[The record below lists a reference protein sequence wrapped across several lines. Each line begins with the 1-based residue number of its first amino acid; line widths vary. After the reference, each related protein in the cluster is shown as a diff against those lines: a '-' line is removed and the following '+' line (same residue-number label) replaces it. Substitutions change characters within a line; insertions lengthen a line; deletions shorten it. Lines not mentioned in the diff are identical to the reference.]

1 MSNLNK
7 LINEHDQFLTNIKNN
22 PNRYM
27 DFLSTMA
34 KFHKY
39 PLMQQINLYFHAPAA
54 APAVASKH
62 ILNDVLHWQ
71 LEEDA
76 PIIEILNTTPEGTTI
91 EHVYDIRNTRHY
103 KELSEKD
110 IEQIIWKYNHDKH
123 QKIVDKLFPGEG
135 ELSQRILD
143 TFTKEINIYNEQNGN
158 TITDPEFL
166 ALTST
171 YITLERLGYNAEEE
185 IGMQFIMHTWQDFNA
200 AMLLDMAKSFAT
212 DKLKRIEAYIKTDN
226 LEKEQDNE
234 RNKSNSNRERFS
246 GRVGNSKDEVSA
258 KPKTRVLAEN
268 DRAGDSTSISGE
280 LPGGI
285 PDEIQPDSKSANENE
300 PDSGITTGGDEL
312 AGISESHNDGGRDSQ
327 GANPEG
333 DLRDGLVPQD
343 ISLAE
348 FDFTA
353 DMSTTAGKRAVFNIN
368 LAAIKLAKKLEA
380 EGRQALAN
388 EKELLKNYRGF
399 GGISEAFDEYNSA
412 WKKEYNDLRDTLTHD
427 EYNSARDSVLNAHYT
442 SPEIIQAIFAAVKQM
457 GFNGGNILEPAVGS
471 GRFFESMPEDMK
483 SNSNLVGIELDS
495 ISSKI
500 AAYAHPEA
508 QILNKGFEES
518 GFANDSFDLAISNVP
533 FGDYKIKS
541 DLAYRDKNMMIHDY
555 FIAKMIDQ
563 VRPGGIV
570 AAITSSGTMDKAN
583 NKAREYMTEK
593 ADIVGAFRLPITAFK
608 SAGTDVTTDIIF
620 FRKKDPVND
629 LLISPNTASDN
640 RAFSNAFT
648 YYQSTNSYYSHDS
661 HFDHIMG
668 KMNTRRGKF
677 GPEHFCEDTL
687 DKPIHEALNEIFA
700 EEIPADIYTPSPNT
714 SIPVENIKPAE
725 NAVGFFYENE
735 HIVFYDGN
743 GNKVSLELTANE
755 VQHILAAMH
764 IRDAARKLIAGQRNY
779 CSNEELAI
787 MQKEL
792 NRCYEDYVDK
802 YGRIQLDNK
811 LKKIMENEPSYP
823 LLRSLEVFDHK
834 VFSRKAD
841 IFYQRTINP
850 DSRPSYVETSED
862 ALKLSMNYKGCVD
875 IQYMSELT
883 GSSQN
888 EIIDDLEFSSVYYN
902 PETDNYQLADEYL
915 SGNILD
921 KIEKAEIAI
930 KNLQQKQLELTI
942 QSVFPNWD
950 KFEFIPQN
958 PIEKKIYHHV
968 MLGGTN
974 NNLPK
979 ECYEYLHQNYDNLE
993 LMALATS
1000 KGLISMPREKE
1011 EENHN
1016 KLRIELLKFKLDQP
1030 LVSKYF
1036 YHIFLDLYNTNTL
1049 RTYFFANKNIE
1060 QDINKEEAAIFYNYL
1075 AKKMTDWPEDEAH
1088 DKIIKSLFLNSD
1100 EEKKIKNDTN
1110 DFDEFVQ
1117 TYKNRKA
1124 AFIASDPD
1132 YLKIEEDIQKLRK
1145 NIAALED
1152 ARPTELKP
1160 GEIAVRLGS
1169 TWLKPS
1175 YIKDFLVDELE
1186 IPSYEAEELTVE
1198 FSQMTGEW
1206 KIGRRAI
1213 GEYNTKINDVYGT
1226 SDKNALELCEL
1237 ALNLK
1242 EANVYNVVHIDGKE
1256 KRRINPKAT
1265 MAARIKQQ
1273 SLKEVFQKWIW
1284 KDPERSREICSYYNR
1299 HFNNIKP
1306 REYNGDFLTFPG
1318 MSSDIKMQKHQ
1329 RDAIAHTLYGGNTL
1343 LAHCVGAGKSFE
1355 MIASAMESKRLGL
1368 AKKPMLVVPKH
1379 LTEQMGEDFHR
1390 LYPAAKILIAT
1401 DKTFTAQNRKE
1412 LCSKIATQN
1421 WDAVIMGYTQ
1431 FEKIPLSLERQKI
1444 TLQEQ
1449 INEITEAAEE
1459 YTESTGRGKSFT
1471 VKQMAK
1477 MRKKLEAKLA
1487 SLQKEGKDE
1496 TVTFE
1501 DLGVDKLYV
1510 DEAHYFKNLYT
1521 PTKLGNIS
1529 GIQTTEAAKTM
1540 DFYQKCK
1547 YINEITNYH
1556 GLVFATGTPISNS
1569 MTEMYTMQRY
1579 LQPQRLAETGMGYF
1593 DAWAANFGEQ
1603 VTDLEI
1609 NPEGKGFRERTKFSQ
1624 FQNLPELMA
1633 NFKEIADIKTADMLN
1648 LPVPKE
1654 EIIVEKIKPTDLQKD
1669 YVDQL
1674 ADRAEQVRAGEVD
1687 VTEDNMLKITNEG
1700 RLLALD
1706 QRIII
1711 PNAPDNPESKTNRCI
1726 ANVMKIYRD
1735 GTNDKATQLIFCDK
1749 STPNKDGKFNVYDD
1763 IKEKLIQQGVPAQE
1777 IAFIHDAKTD
1787 NQRDELFEQVRQG
1800 RVRILLGSTD
1810 KLGVGTN
1817 IQDRLAAT
1825 HDLDVPWRPS
1835 DLEQRKGRIC
1845 RRGNQNDSVKIFRYV
1860 TEGTFDAYMW
1870 QILENKQR
1878 YISQIMTSKAPARTS
1893 EDCDEL
1899 TLSFAEVKACA
1910 TGNPI
1915 IKEQMELDNEI
1926 KRLEIAKSNYL
1937 MSHEKLKHKCNIE
1950 YPIQIKSLES
1960 LIAKMQDMKTQVNNN
1975 TVKIQDKAGQ
1985 EKELFSM
1992 EINGKQYI
2000 NPVEANTAI
2009 IEASKGEIQKVSGR
2023 YKGLALTL
2031 ERDLMT
2037 GDVKIVLSHKSRKEC
2052 NIVTNGDTANIQAI
2066 NKLLNSLSD
2075 DIKHQKNR
2083 LESLKK
2089 DCETI
2094 KQELLKPFD
2103 KEEILKEKLQ
2113 KREALALESQVLLEG
2128 RGEMYRRIQALEN
2141 VLDSNGNII
2150 PSKLPDD
2157 ELAAAC
2163 TAHAAYIFK
2172 SSGNNW
2178 PEDGNFQLFSKLA
2191 EQYEVTAH
2199 SYDKYDAFDIQEI
2212 IQEISP
2218 NLPIAEDMA
2227 HIIDQY
2233 YDSEK
2238 KVATAEYQMETK
2250 QYHSPA
2256 VAYAR

>member
-1 MSNLNK
+1 M
-7 LINEHDQFLTNIKNN
+7 
-22 PNRYM
+22 
-27 DFLSTMA
+27 
-34 KFHKY
+34 
-39 PLMQQINLYFHAPAA
+39 
-54 APAVASKH
+54 
-62 ILNDVLHWQ
+62 
-71 LEEDA
+71 
-76 PIIEILNTTPEGTTI
+76 
-91 EHVYDIRNTRHY
+91 
-103 KELSEKD
+103 
-110 IEQIIWKYNHDKH
+110 
-123 QKIVDKLFPGEG
+123 
-135 ELSQRILD
+135 
-143 TFTKEINIYNEQNGN
+143 
-158 TITDPEFL
+158 
-166 ALTST
+166 
-171 YITLERLGYNAEEE
+171 
-185 IGMQFIMHTWQDFNA
+185 
-200 AMLLDMAKSFAT
+200 
-212 DKLKRIEAYIKTDN
+212 
-226 LEKEQDNE
+226 
-234 RNKSNSNRERFS
+234 
-246 GRVGNSKDEVSA
+246 GNSKDEVPKES
-258 KPKTRVLAEN
+258 KTRVLAEN

-280 LPGGI
+280 LPGGV
-285 PDEIQPDSKSANENE
+285 PDEVRPDSKSANENE

-312 AGISESHNDGGRDSQ
+312 AGISESHDNGGGDSQ

-333 DLRDGLVPQD
+333 NLRDGLAPQD

-518 GFANDSFDLAISNVP
+518 SFANDSFDLAISNVP

-583 NKAREYMTEK
+583 NRAREYMTEK

-648 YYQSTNSYYSHDS
+648 YYQSTNLYYSHDS

-677 GPEHFCEDTL
+677 GLEHFCEDTL

-700 EEIPADIYTPSPNT
+700 EEIPADIYTPSPKT

-725 NAVGFFYENE
+725 NAAGFFYENE
-735 HIVFYDGN
+735 HIVRYDGN
-743 GNKVSLELTANE
+743 GNKVSLELTVNE

-942 QSVFPNWD
+942 
-950 KFEFIPQN
+950 
-958 PIEKKIYHHV
+958 H
-968 MLGGTN
+968 
-974 NNLPK
+974 
-979 ECYEYLHQNYDNLE
+979 
-993 LMALATS
+993 
-1000 KGLISMPREKE
+1000 
-1011 EENHN
+1011 
-1016 KLRIELLKFKLDQP
+1016 
-1030 LVSKYF
+1030 
-1036 YHIFLDLYNTNTL
+1036 
-1049 RTYFFANKNIE
+1049 
-1060 QDINKEEAAIFYNYL
+1060 
-1075 AKKMTDWPEDEAH
+1075 
-1088 DKIIKSLFLNSD
+1088 
-1100 EEKKIKNDTN
+1100 
-1110 DFDEFVQ
+1110 
-1117 TYKNRKA
+1117 
-1124 AFIASDPD
+1124 PD

-1198 FSQMTGEW
+1198 FSQLTGEW
-1206 KIGRRAI
+1206 KIGRRAV